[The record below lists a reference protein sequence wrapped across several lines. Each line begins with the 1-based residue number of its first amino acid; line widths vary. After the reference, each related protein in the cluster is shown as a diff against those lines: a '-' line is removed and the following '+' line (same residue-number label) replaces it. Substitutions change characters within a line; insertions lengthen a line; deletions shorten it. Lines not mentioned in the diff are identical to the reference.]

1 MNYLQQLTQLTRQ
14 YNDAIRALE
23 NAYDMEH
30 QQESF
35 MSRMFGVLESNY
47 SDRYDVLAEEYRQKR
62 RQLFRTYQA
71 EHPDWARWR
80 KRWGILFCLGIL
92 FLFVGCLGHLGTIAD
107 NDPVPATS
115 QAVSQTVSQTAENY
129 WNADNIPIP
138 YLQDSTQY
146 VSNPD
151 HVLQQQTVDRMNVT
165 LKRLENELGIQSIFI
180 VVNHIEND
188 DPFRMAQDVGNKYGV
203 GYQDRGLIVVVGYE
217 DHSVNMSPG
226 RSLEGDLTDA
236 ECHRLEQQYVVP
248 AMRKEMPDS
257 AMLYL
262 AEAVY
267 STLQKKQMPV
277 MSLKSQADD
286 DDSEIVII
294 LGIWLLLFIA
304 WCVFYLKL
312 NDKYFWFA
320 HSGATALLANP
331 FMESGSVFIGG
342 GGGGGGGFSGG
353 GGGGGF
359 SGGSFGGGS
368 FGGGGATSRW

>member
-1 MNYLQQLTQLTRQ
+1 MKNYLQQLTQLTSQ

-23 NAYDMEH
+23 NAYDMEYS
-30 QQESF
+30 QRNF
-35 MSRMFGVLESNY
+35 MQRMLSSSLKEQY
-47 SDRYDVLAEEYRQKR
+47 SDKYNVLAQEYKQKR
-62 RQLFRTYQA
+62 SLLFTAYKQSN
-71 EHPDWARWR
+71 PVWATWR
-80 KRWGILFCLGIL
+80 KRWGILFYVGIM
-92 FLFVGCLGHLGTIAD
+92 FLFVGCLGHLGTIAEESPD
-107 NDPVPATS
+107 TAPATS
-115 QAVSQTVSQTAENY
+115 QAVSQTAEKY
-129 WNADNIPIP
+129 WNANNIPIP

-151 HVLQQQTVDRMNVT
+151 YVLQQQTVDRMNVT
-165 LKRLENELGIQSIFI
+165 LKRLENELGIQSVFI

-188 DPFRMAQDVGNKYGV
+188 DPYRMAQDVGNKYGV
-203 GYQDRGLIVVVGYE
+203 GYQDRGLIVVVGYQ

-236 ECHRLEQQYVVP
+236 ECHRLEQEYVVP
-248 AMRKEMPDS
+248 AMRKDMPDS

-286 DDSEIVII
+286 DDGEIVVIF
-294 LGIWLLLFIA
+294 GIWLLLFVA

-312 NDKYFWFA
+312 NDKYHWLA
-320 HSGATALLANP
+320 MSGATALLANP
-331 FMESGSVFIGG
+331 FFESGVVIGS
-342 GGGGGGGFSGG
+342 GGGGGGGFHG

>member
-1 MNYLQQLTQLTRQ
+1 MKNYLQQLTQLTSQ

-23 NAYDMEH
+23 NAYDLEQ
-30 QQESF
+30 QQEGF
-35 MSRMFGVLESNY
+35 MSRMFAVLESKY

-62 RQLFRTYQA
+62 RQLFTAYKQSN
-71 EHPDWARWR
+71 PVWATWR
-80 KRWGILFCLGIL
+80 KRWGILFYVGIM
-92 FLFVGCLGHLGTIAD
+92 FLFVGCLGHLGTIAEESPD
-107 NDPVPATS
+107 TAPATS
-115 QAVSQTVSQTAENY
+115 QAVSQTAETY
-129 WNADNIPIP
+129 WNANNIPIP

-151 HVLQQQTVDRMNVT
+151 YVLQQQTVDRMNVT
-165 LKRLENELGIQSIFI
+165 LKRLENELGIQSVFI

-188 DPFRMAQDVGNKYGV
+188 DPYRMAQDVGNKYGV
-203 GYQDRGLIVVVGYE
+203 GYQDRGLIVVVGYQ

-236 ECHRLEQQYVVP
+236 ECHRLEQEYVVP
-248 AMRKEMPDS
+248 AMRKDMPDS

-286 DDSEIVII
+286 DDSEFVII
-294 LGIWLLLFIA
+294 LGIWMLLFVA

-320 HSGATALLANP
+320 MSGATALLANP
-331 FMESGSVFIGG
+331 FVAQETGSSGGF
-342 GGGGGGGFSGG
+342 GGGGGFSGG

>member
-23 NAYDMEH
+23 NAYDMEQ

-47 SDRYDVLAEEYRQKR
+47 SDRYDVLAEEYQQKR

-80 KRWGILFCLGIL
+80 KRWGTLFFLGIL
-92 FLFVGCLGHLGTIAD
+92 FLFLGCLGHLGTVIED
-107 NDPVPATS
+107 DPAPATS
-115 QAVSQTVSQTAENY
+115 QAVSQTAETY
-129 WNADNIPIP
+129 WNAENIPIP

-165 LKRLENELGIQSIFI
+165 LKRLENELGIQSVFI

-257 AMLYL
+257 AMFYL
-262 AEAVY
+262 TEAIY

-304 WCVFYLKL
+304 WCVLYLKL
-312 NDKYFWFA
+312 NEKYHWA
-320 HSGATALLANP
+320 ALAGATSLLANP
-331 FMESGSVFIGG
+331 FGGQQAGSGG
-342 GGGGGGGFSGG
+342 GFGGGGFSGGGFSG

>member
-23 NAYDMEH
+23 NAYNMEYS
-30 QQESF
+30 QRDF
-35 MSRMFGVLESNY
+35 MHRMLSSSLKEQY
-47 SDRYDVLAEEYRQKR
+47 SDKYDALAREYRQKR
-62 RQLFRTYQA
+62 SQQFAAYA
-71 EHPDWARWR
+71 KANPAWATWR
-80 KRWGILFCLGIL
+80 RRWGVIFCLGLIFL
-92 FLFVGCLGHLGTIAD
+92 FLGCIGHLGSVAED
-107 NDPVPATS
+107 DPAPATS
-115 QAVSQTVSQTAENY
+115 QVVSETAEKY

-151 HVLQQQTVDRMNVT
+151 YVLQQQTVDRMNVT
-165 LKRLENELGIQSIFI
+165 LKRLENELGIQSVFI

-203 GYQDRGLIVVVGYE
+203 GYQDRGLIVVVGYQ

-236 ECHRLEQQYVVP
+236 ECHRLEQEYVVP
-248 AMRKEMPDS
+248 AMRKDMPDS
-257 AMLYL
+257 AMFYL

-286 DDSEIVII
+286 DDSEIAII
-294 LGIWLLLFIA
+294 LGIWLLLFVA

-320 HSGATALLANP
+320 MSGATALLANP
-331 FMESGSVFIGG
+331 FFESSTVVFGSGG
-342 GGGGGGGFSGG
+342 GGGRGFHGGGGGGFG
-353 GGGGGF
+353 
-359 SGGSFGGGS
+359 GGSFGGGS

>member
-23 NAYDMEH
+23 NAYDMEQ
-30 QQESF
+30 QQEGF
-35 MSRMFGVLESNY
+35 MSRMFAVLESKY
-47 SDRYDVLAEEYRQKR
+47 SDRYDLLAEEYRQKR

-71 EHPDWARWR
+71 EHPDWARRR
-80 KRWGILFCLGIL
+80 KRWGILFCVGIM
-92 FLFVGCLGHLGTIAD
+92 FLFVGCLGHLGTIVDD
-107 NDPVPATS
+107 NPAPATS
-115 QAVSQTVSQTAENY
+115 QAVSQTAEKY

-151 HVLQQQTVDRMNVT
+151 YVLQQQTVDRMNVT
-165 LKRLENELGIQSIFI
+165 LKRLENELGIQSVFI

-188 DPFRMAQDVGNKYGV
+188 DPFRMAQDIGNKYGV
-203 GYQDRGLIVVVGYE
+203 GYQDRGLIVVVGYQ

-236 ECHRLEQQYVVP
+236 ECHRLEQEYVIP
-248 AMRKEMPDS
+248 AMRKDMPDS
-257 AMLYL
+257 AMFYL

-267 STLQKKQMPV
+267 NTLQKKQMPV

-286 DDSEIVII
+286 DDSEFVMI
-294 LGIWLLLFIA
+294 LGIWLLLFVA

-320 HSGATALLANP
+320 MSGATALLANP
-331 FMESGSVFIGG
+331 FGVQETGSSGGF
-342 GGGGGGGFSGG
+342 GGGGGFSGG

>member
-1 MNYLQQLTQLTRQ
+1 MKNYLQQLTQLTSQ

-23 NAYDMEH
+23 NAYDLEQ
-30 QQESF
+30 QQEGF
-35 MSRMFGVLESNY
+35 MSRMFAVLESKY

-62 RQLFRTYQA
+62 RQLFTAYKQSN
-71 EHPDWARWR
+71 PVWATWR
-80 KRWGILFCLGIL
+80 KRWGILFYVGIM
-92 FLFVGCLGHLGTIAD
+92 FLFVGCLGHLGSIAED
-107 NDPVPATS
+107 NPDPAPAATS
-115 QAVSQTVSQTAENY
+115 QAVSQTAETY
-129 WNADNIPIP
+129 WNANNIPIP

-151 HVLQQQTVDRMNVT
+151 YVLQQQTVDRMNVT
-165 LKRLENELGIQSIFI
+165 LKRLENELGIQSVFI

-188 DPFRMAQDVGNKYGV
+188 DPYRMAQDVGNKYGV
-203 GYQDRGLIVVVGYE
+203 GYQDRGLIVVVGYQ

-236 ECHRLEQQYVVP
+236 ECHRLEQEYVVP
-248 AMRKEMPDS
+248 AMRKDMPDS

-286 DDSEIVII
+286 DDSEFVII
-294 LGIWLLLFIA
+294 LGIWMLLFVA

-320 HSGATALLANP
+320 MSGATALLANP
-331 FMESGSVFIGG
+331 FGAQETGSSGGF
-342 GGGGGGGFSGG
+342 GGGGGFSGG

>member
-1 MNYLQQLTQLTRQ
+1 MKNYLQQLTQLTSQ

-23 NAYDMEH
+23 NAYDMEYS
-30 QQESF
+30 QRNF
-35 MSRMFGVLESNY
+35 MQRMLSSSLKEQY
-47 SDRYDVLAEEYRQKR
+47 SDKYNVLAQEYKQKR
-62 RQLFRTYQA
+62 SLLFTAYKQSN
-71 EHPDWARWR
+71 PVWATWR
-80 KRWGILFCLGIL
+80 KRWGILFYVGIM
-92 FLFVGCLGHLGTIAD
+92 FLFVGCLGHLGTIAEESPD
-107 NDPVPATS
+107 TAPATS
-115 QAVSQTVSQTAENY
+115 QAVSQTAETY
-129 WNADNIPIP
+129 WNANNIPIP

-151 HVLQQQTVDRMNVT
+151 YVLQQQTVDRMNVT
-165 LKRLENELGIQSIFI
+165 LKRLENELGIQSVFI

-188 DPFRMAQDVGNKYGV
+188 DPYRMAQDVGNKYGV
-203 GYQDRGLIVVVGYE
+203 GYQDRGLIVVVGYQ

-236 ECHRLEQQYVVP
+236 ECHRLEQEYVVP
-248 AMRKEMPDS
+248 AMRKDMPDS

-286 DDSEIVII
+286 DDSEFVII
-294 LGIWLLLFIA
+294 LGIWMLLFVA

-320 HSGATALLANP
+320 MSGATALLANP
-331 FMESGSVFIGG
+331 FGGQETGSSGGF
-342 GGGGGGGFSGG
+342 GGGGGFSGG